1 MGKNKRQRLGGGPT
15 KKYKPPAKPI
25 PKHLKASTKGPATT
39 PSAAAPAKKATPQKK
54 QAPII
59 PFSSSDRILLIGDG
73 DLSFAASLV
82 SAHGCG
88 HVVATVQER
97 NRKELE
103 EKYPHVGANVEVLE
117 GREQKVVFN
126 VDAGRMGVWDREGRC
141 GGGRK
146 RGGMDRVIF
155 NFPHVGGKST
165 DVNRQVRYNQELLVN
180 FFKRAIPSLTPGGSI
195 IVTLFEG
202 MPYTLWNI
210 RDLARH
216 SGLAVERSFKFQAS
230 AYPGYHHART
240 IGVVKTSAGEVSETG
255 WKGEERPARSY
266 VFIKK
271 DEVAPVVSKRKRGDD
286 DSDEEEEEA
295 VEGLSELEE
304 QEEEDAAAD
313 HSEKEDVDSGKE
325 EEDSG
330 SEGEGENQD

>member
-1 MGKNKRQRLGGGPT
+1 M
-15 KKYKPPAKPI
+15 
-25 PKHLKASTKGPATT
+25 
-39 PSAAAPAKKATPQKK
+39 
-54 QAPII
+54 
-59 PFSSSDRILLIGDG
+59 
-73 DLSFAASLV
+73 
-82 SAHGCG
+82 
-88 HVVATVQER
+88 
-97 NRKELE
+97 
-103 EKYPHVGANVEVLE
+103 
-117 GREQKVVFN
+117 
-126 VDAGRMGVWDREGRC
+126 DA
-141 GGGRK
+141 
-146 RGGMDRVIF
+146 
-155 NFPHVGGKST
+155 
-165 DVNRQVRYNQELLVN
+165 ELLVN
-180 FFKRAIPSLTPGGSI
+180 FFKRAIPSLAPGGSI

>member
-15 KKYKPPAKPI
+15 KKYKPPAKPT
-25 PKHLKASTKGPATT
+25 PKHLKPSSKGPAAT
-39 PSAAAPAKKATPQKK
+39 AAAPPKKAASPKK

-59 PFSSSDRILLIGDG
+59 PFAPADRILLIGDG
-73 DLSFAASLV
+73 DLSFASSLV
-82 SAHGCG
+82 TAHNCK

-103 EKYPHVGANVEVLE
+103 EKYPQVVANITVLE
-117 GREQKVVFN
+117 EAEQKVVYN
-126 VDAGRMGVWDREGRC
+126 VDAGRMGVWDREGKC

-146 RGGMDRVIF
+146 KGGMDRVIF

-180 FFKRAIPSLTPGGSI
+180 FFKRAIPSLAPRGSI

-240 IGVVKTSAGEVSETG
+240 IGVVKTGAGEVSETG

-266 VFIKK
+266 VFVKK
-271 DEVAPVVSKRKRGDD
+271 DEVAPVASKRKRGAD
-286 DSDEEEEEA
+286 DSEDEEEEA
-295 VEGLSELEE
+295 VEGLSELEDE
-304 QEEEDAAAD
+304 LGEEDVAAD
-313 HSEKEDVDSGKE
+313 HSGKEVDSA
-325 EEDSG
+325 

>member
-1 MGKNKRQRLGGGPT
+1 MGKNKRQRLAGGP
-15 KKYKPPAKPI
+15 KKYKAPAKPT
-25 PKHLKASTKGPATT
+25 PKHLKAAAKGPATT
-39 PSAAAPAKKATPQKK
+39 PATAAPAKKPVQKK

-59 PFSSSDRILLIGDG
+59 PFAPSDRILLIGDG
-73 DLSFAASLV
+73 DLSFASSLV
-82 SAHGCG
+82 TAHNCKN
-88 HVVATVQER
+88 VVATVQER

-103 EKYPHVGANVEVLE
+103 EKYPHVGENVKVLE
-117 GREQKVVFN
+117 DGGQKVVYG
-126 VDAGRMGVWDREGRC
+126 VDAGKMGVWDREGKC
-141 GGGRK
+141 GGGK
-146 RGGMDRVIF
+146 KKGGMDRVIF

-180 FFKRAIPSLTPGGSI
+180 FFKRATPSLAPRGSI

-240 IGVVKTSAGEVSETG
+240 IGVVKNAAGEKSETG

-266 VFIKK
+266 VFVKK
-271 DEVAPVVSKRKRGDD
+271 DEVAPVVSKRKRADPD
-286 DSDEEEEEA
+286 TEDEEEEE

-304 QEEEDAAAD
+304 LEEQVGEDVAD
-313 HSEKEDVDSGKE
+313 HSGEEKEDSDEKE
-325 EEDSG
+325 DGG
-330 SEGEGENQD
+330 SEGENQD

>member
-1 MGKNKRQRLGGGPT
+1 MGKNKRQRLAGGPS
-15 KKYKPPAKPI
+15 KKYKAPAKPI
-25 PKHLKASTKGPATT
+25 PKHLKAASKGPATT
-39 PSAAAPAKKATPQKK
+39 PAAAAPAKKVVSQKK
-54 QAPII
+54 QVPII
-59 PFSSSDRILLIGDG
+59 PFAPADRILLIGDG
-73 DLSFAASLV
+73 DLSFASSLV
-82 SAHGCG
+82 SAHSCT

-103 EKYPHVGANVEVLE
+103 EKYPHVGASITVLE
-117 GREQKVVFN
+117 EKEQKVVYN
-126 VDAGRMGVWDREGRC
+126 VDAGRMGVWDREGKC

-180 FFKRAIPSLTPGGSI
+180 FFKRAIPSLAPKGSI

-240 IGVVKTSAGEVSETG
+240 IGVIKTGAGEVSETG

-266 VFIKK
+266 VFVKK
-271 DEVAPVVSKRKRGDD
+271 DEVAPVVSKRKRTT
-286 DSDEEEEEA
+286 DESEDEEEEA
-295 VEGLSELEE
+295 VEGLSELEDE
-304 QEEEDAAAD
+304 LEEAEVAD
-313 HSEKEDVDSGKE
+313 HSEKEE
-325 EEDSG
+325 EVDSG
-330 SEGEGENQD
+330 SEAGGENQD